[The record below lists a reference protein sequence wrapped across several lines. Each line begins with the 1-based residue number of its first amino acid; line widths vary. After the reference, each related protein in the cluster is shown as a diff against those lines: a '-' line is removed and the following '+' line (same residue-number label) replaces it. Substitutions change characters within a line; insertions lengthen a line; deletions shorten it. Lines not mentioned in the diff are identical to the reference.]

1 MDSDIHGQSLTY
13 REIIRQQKGWHLAL
27 KALES
32 RKENLQAIMEPFRD
46 RTWVFS
52 GCGTSFYLAQA
63 AGALFEMLT
72 GIRCRAIPAS
82 EILIFPELI
91 FNKSDEYLLVP
102 LSRSG
107 TTTETVRAAQKARAE
122 FHVPTFAISCNPQSP
137 MSVESDLRL
146 EFPFEPERSVVMT
159 GSFTTML
166 LSVLHLGELLAS
178 RQTASSQMG
187 QIGEVSQQVMEE
199 YQGLMREI
207 AADSSLEKFVFLGQ
221 GPFYGIANEAA
232 LKMQEMSLSTALS
245 YHSLEY
251 RHGPMSTADEHTLIT
266 ILLCRGGNRYGGQLA
281 RDLKQLGA
289 KILVFAGGDKG
300 SAGIEADFL
309 VRVPGDFGDLF
320 NPMLYM
326 PLLQLLA
333 FHRAI
338 EKNIN
343 PDQPKNLTAVVKLE
357 I

>member
-1 MDSDIHGQSLTY
+1 MDAEHREKSLTY
-13 REIIRQQKGWHLAL
+13 REIIRQQSGWELAL
-27 KALES
+27 KALENS
-32 RKENLQAIMEPFRD
+32 RETLREMVEPFRE
-46 RTWVFS
+46 RGWIFS
-52 GCGTSFYLAQA
+52 GCGTSFYLAQTA
-63 AGALFEMLT
+63 AALFQMLT
-72 GIRCRAIPAS
+72 GIRTRAVPAS
-82 EILIFPELI
+82 EILIFPELV
-91 FNKSDEYLLVP
+91 FHKNHNYLLVAI
-102 LSRSG
+102 SRSG
-107 TTTETVRAAQKARAE
+107 TTSETVRAAQKARAE
-122 FHVPTFAISCNPQSP
+122 FHIPTLAISCNPQST
-137 MSVESDLRL
+137 MSLESDLRL

-166 LSVLHLGELLAS
+166 LSVLYLGQLLGSA
-178 RQTASSQMG
+178 QTASSPIG
-187 QIGEVSQQVMEE
+187 QIGEVSLRLMDE
-199 YQGLMREI
+199 YQGLMRKI
-207 AADSSLEKFVFLGQ
+207 AADLSLEKFVFLGQ

-266 ILLCRGGNRYGGQLA
+266 ILLCRDGNRYGGQLA
-281 RDLKQLGA
+281 GDLKHLGT
-289 KILVFAGGDKG
+289 KILAFGGDKG
-300 SAGIEADFL
+300 LTGIPADFL

-320 NPMLYM
+320 NPLLYM

-343 PDQPKNLTAVVKLE
+343 PDQPRNLTAVVKLE